1 VTIVVIAGLRVLL
14 PSYQGPD
21 LSCFAEIAFGLAG
34 AACIV
39 CLGAT
44 TLRLRNVSSQLGL
57 SGTMD
62 GGSVLL
68 ETLRMPQQ
76 SFQQPNPRAIIT
88 TSASFSLTADCSA
101 SSKFCDVSTTSS

>member
-1 VTIVVIAGLRVLL
+1 
-14 PSYQGPD
+14 
-21 LSCFAEIAFGLAG
+21 
-34 AACIV
+34 
-39 CLGAT
+39 
-44 TLRLRNVSSQLGL
+44 
-57 SGTMD
+57 MD